1 MSKKLFTEE
10 EIIILKQNKY
20 VKKVTSK
27 GITYTDEFKR
37 IFIDENGNGKLP
49 RVIFEECGFNIN
61 IIGMQRVKSSASRWR
76 TAFKNGGAIKL
87 TDTRKYNT
95 GRPIEKD
102 LSIEEKYKKLEAKMK
117 LLQAENELPKKVRH
131 DRKESVKEEVSLFSC
146 EKYEIIKSTIKKYK
160 LKNMISYLCKVACVS
175 RSWYYKYFSS
185 ESKVLR
191 KSREDKDI
199 LSKENVLKAFNFKGR
214 KKGAR
219 QIKMVL
225 KDRFNI
231 IYNLKRIRRIMKK
244 YGIVCPY
251 RKANPYRRMMK
262 ASKEHTIV
270 SNLINREF
278 KQDIPYKVLL
288 TDITYLS
295 YKNGKKAYLSTI
307 KDSSTNEILAHYV
320 SDNLQLDIVLNT
332 LEKLK
337 SNVNLKLHSEAIL
350 HSDQGVHYTS
360 PKFQKQ
366 VQQLGLKQSMS
377 RRGNCWDN
385 APQESFFGH
394 FKDEVILSKCS
405 TLEEVIKEIDDY
417 MDYYNNYRYQWN
429 LSKMTPVQYR
439 NHLVS

>member
-49 RVIFEECGFNIN
+49 RIIFEECGFNID

-117 LLQAENELPKKVRH
+117 LLQAENELPKKVRY

-160 LKNMISYLCKVACVS
+160 LKNMISYLCKVAGVS
-175 RSWYYKYFSS
+175 RSGYYKYFSS
-185 ESKVLR
+185 ESKDLR

-270 SNLINREF
+270 SNFINREF

-320 SDNLQLDIVLNT
+320 SDNLRLDIVLNT

-429 LSKMTPVQYR
+429 L
-439 NHLVS
+439 